1 MNEKSL
7 WSGNDIIKADGL
19 KVYYDLKDTFA
30 SNLLSKTKKQV
41 RAVDDVSLRI
51 GKGEI
56 LSLVGESGS
65 GKTTTGKAILQLTRL
80 TEGDVFFRGERINP
94 KDRAYIKGFRQK
106 AQMIFQDPYQALNPR
121 NLVVD
126 IIAEPLDV
134 NRLAGSAKEREERVV
149 LALEQA
155 GLSPG
160 RDYLYRYPHEL
171 SGGQRQRLVIAGAMI
186 MNPDFIVA
194 DEPVS
199 MLDASIRTGI
209 LKLMMKFREER
220 ELAYLFITHDLS
232 LAWLISDRIAI
243 LYLGS
248 LLEIGSA
255 DDIIKKGLHPY
266 TRALTRIMPAPG
278 ANRGRE
284 RTTLPGEIP
293 SASEEIAGCKFRA
306 RCKMAA
312 AICTEQRPSL
322 EEVADGHFVACHLY
336 K

>member
-1 MNEKSL
+1 MSN
-7 WSGNDIIKADGL
+7 GNGLKDSIIRIDGL
-19 KVYYDLKDTFA
+19 KVYYDLKESF
-30 SNLLSKTKKQV
+30 SSSLLSKNKRQV
-41 RAVDDVSLRI
+41 KAVDDLSLTI
-51 GKGEI
+51 VAGEI

-65 GKTTTGKAILQLTRL
+65 GKTTTGKAILQLTKV
-80 TEGDVFFRGERINP
+80 TEGEIFFRDERIDP
-94 KDRAYIKGFRQK
+94 KNKAFMKAFRQK

-121 NLVVD
+121 DFVLD

-134 NRLAGSAKEREERVV
+134 NQLAASAKEREDRVI

-155 GLSPG
+155 GMSPG

-171 SGGQRQRLVIAGAMI
+171 SGGQRQRIVIAGAMI

-194 DEPVS
+194 DEPIS

-209 LKLMMKFREER
+209 LKLMMQIREER

-248 LLEIGSA
+248 LLELGKA
-255 DDIIKKGLHPY
+255 DDIIKRGLHPY
-266 TRALTRIMPAPG
+266 TKALTKIMPTPG
-278 ANRGRE
+278 VNHGRE
-284 RTTLPGEIP
+284 RITLPGEIP
-293 SASEEIAGCKFRA
+293 SAAEEIVGCKFRA
-306 RCKMAA
+306 RCEKAM
-312 AICTEQRPSL
+312 AICAEQRPAL
-322 EEVADGHFVACHLY
+322 AEVEAGHFVACHLC

>member
-1 MNEKSL
+1 MSE
-7 WSGNDIIKADGL
+7 DIIRIDRL
-19 KVYYDLKDTFA
+19 KVYFDLKDSFT
-30 SNLLSKTKKQV
+30 SNLLSKKKKQIK
-41 RAVDDVSLRI
+41 AVDDVSLSI
-51 GKGEI
+51 GRGEI

-65 GKTTTGKAILQLTRL
+65 GKTTTGKAILQLVKI
-80 TEGDVFFRGERINP
+80 TEGEIFFKGGKVDPDNKE
-94 KDRAYIKGFRQK
+94 YMKGFRQK

-121 NLVVD
+121 NLVLD

-134 NRLAGSAKEREERVV
+134 NRLVSTAKEREERVV

-155 GLSPG
+155 GMSPG

-171 SGGQRQRLVIAGAMI
+171 SGGQRQRIVIAGAMI

-248 LLEIGSA
+248 IMELGRA
-255 DDIIKKGLHPY
+255 DDIIKRGLHPY
-266 TRALTRIMPAPG
+266 TQALTRIMPTPG
-278 ANRGRE
+278 VNLDKE
-284 RTTLPGEIP
+284 RITLRGEIP
-293 SASEEIAGCKFRA
+293 SAAETIVGCKFRA
-306 RCKMAA
+306 RCEKAKPVCA
-312 AICTEQRPSL
+312 EQRPLL
-322 EEVADGHFVACHLY
+322 EEVSDGHFVACHLF

>member
-1 MNEKSL
+1 VRELSE
-7 WSGNDIIKADGL
+7 DIIQVEKL
-19 KVYYDLKDTFA
+19 KVYFDLKDSFA
-30 SNLLSKTKKQV
+30 SNLLSKKKKQV
-41 RAVDDVSLRI
+41 KAVDGVSLSI

-65 GKTTTGKAILQLTRL
+65 GKTTTGKAILQLTRI
-80 TEGDVFFRGERINP
+80 TGGEVFFKGGKVEAEN
-94 KDRAYIKGFRQK
+94 KEYMKGFRQK

-121 NLVVD
+121 NLVLD

-134 NRLAGSAKEREERVV
+134 NRLVSTAKEREERVV
-149 LALEQA
+149 AALEQA
-155 GLSPG
+155 GMSPG

-171 SGGQRQRLVIAGAMI
+171 SGGQRQRIVIAGAMI

-248 LLEIGSA
+248 IMELGRA
-255 DDIIKKGLHPY
+255 DDIIKRGLHPY
-266 TRALTRIMPAPG
+266 TQALTRIMPTPG
-278 ANRGRE
+278 VNLERE
-284 RTTLPGEIP
+284 RITLPGEIP

-306 RCKMAA
+306 RCEKAMP
-312 AICTEQRPSL
+312 ICAEQRPDL
-322 EEVADGHFVACHLY
+322 EEVSDGHFVACHLC